1 MTPEEFYNILA
12 SAPEPIVQTFK
23 LYYNEHG
30 RPIVYTMEQ
39 LPGNYIEVD
48 QDTYLAASMNVQ
60 VINGKIK
67 ILEPEQYFP
76 KLTHSDTGTKC
87 DPRDVCVVVD
97 DEELQYIKWSIING
111 TN

>member
-1 MTPEEFYNILA
+1 MTPEEFWNILA

-23 LYYNEHG
+23 LYYNEQG

-48 QDTYLAASMNVQ
+48 QETYLASSMNVQ

-67 ILEPEQYFP
+67 VIEPDQYFP
-76 KLTHSDTGTKC
+76 KLRSSDTGTCC
-87 DPRDVCVVVD
+87 DLRDICVVVD
-97 DEELQYIKWSIING
+97 QSQPHTKWSV
-111 TN
+111 TNESN